1 VSVSI
6 ASRGDIATH
15 CISLEFSLEKEKQV
29 QPHRHLIWFDLIRK
43 NKKMTQW
50 SLNNGVPTG
59 WMGDLLITIFPP
71 FTDTILR
78 YEWRNPKSVL
88 SELEYLR
95 LLCYALWRDLLGDD
109 VIGPHIFPWE
119 AAPIA
124 HVGGVKQSHLDNCM
138 WRIAPKS

>member
-1 VSVSI
+1 
-6 ASRGDIATH
+6 
-15 CISLEFSLEKEKQV
+15 LEKEKQV
-29 QPHRHLIWFDLIRK
+29 QPHRDLIWLERI
-43 NKKMTQW
+43 KKLTQW

-78 YEWRNPKSVL
+78 YEWRNSKSML

-124 HVGGVKQSHLDNCM
+124 HVGGGKQSHLDNCM